1 MNKLGLIELCNSS
14 LTRPSRELEKSL
26 LDRPLVLSHADFS
39 AQPTNLAQDT
49 RIAYT
54 KNIKIKSKK
63 PYKSFCYFLLLQKVE
78 SLLPLNHNLPI
89 GK

>member
-1 MNKLGLIELCNSS
+1 MNKLGLIELRNSS
-14 LTRPSRELEKSL
+14 LTRPSRELEKSSF
-26 LDRPLVLSHADFS
+26 DRQQVLSHLDFS

-54 KNIKIKSKK
+54 KNIKIKSKN
-63 PYKSFCYFLLLQKVE
+63 PYKSFCFVLLLQKVE
-78 SLLPLNHNLPI
+78 SLLPLNYNLPI